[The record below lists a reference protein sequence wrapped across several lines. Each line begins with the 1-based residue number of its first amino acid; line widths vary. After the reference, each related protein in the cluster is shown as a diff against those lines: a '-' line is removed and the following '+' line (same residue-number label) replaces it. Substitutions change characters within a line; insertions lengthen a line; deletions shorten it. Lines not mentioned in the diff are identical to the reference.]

1 MATDLTSPPSTA
13 VLPRRVTV
21 VAPHTRVDL
30 ALPVQATVAE
40 VVLQVVE
47 LVGAESDD
55 PAGGAGG
62 WLLSRLDGKPLEPG
76 RSVVSTDIGDGD
88 VLYLTPRSSRLPPAL
103 FDDVVDAIAKATSN
117 RPDHWTTSTTRRTVL
132 ALAGLL
138 AGSGVGGLAVAGPP
152 WGGPVVIAVAATIT
166 LLLAATGLS
175 RAAGDSVAGAVAG
188 LAALPYAGWAGAR
201 AGASGTQSAQLVPDG
216 ASAVLVGA
224 AALALACA
232 VAAVAVGDHVPAFGA
247 IALIGAGVA
256 AAAAAAIVF
265 DASAVSVAAVLAALS
280 IMTLP
285 WLPMLSVRLARLPL
299 PTVPVDMAEFRRDEQ
314 PITGADMAG
323 RARQGDAVLTA
334 LIAALAGTVTGCLIV
349 LGGAGTSWPRWL
361 AACLCLVLVL
371 RSRQLLGH
379 LQRLLLLAPGL
390 AGLAGLAAG
399 LIGGS
404 GDLWQGATAPAALL
418 VATAMFGYALSL
430 PRRGAAPYAARLVDL
445 IEFLALAS
453 LLPLVG
459 AILGLY
465 AKVRGWGG

>member
-1 MATDLTSPPSTA
+1 MATDLTTAASTTA
-13 VLPRRVTV
+13 LPRRVTV

-47 LVGAESDD
+47 LVGAEADD

-62 WLLSRLDGKPLEPG
+62 WLLSRLDGNPLDPG
-76 RSVVSTDIGDGD
+76 RSVVSTDLGDGD

-103 FDDVVDAIAKATSN
+103 FDDVVDAIAKATSS

-138 AGSGVGGLAVAGPP
+138 AASGVGGLAVAGPP
-152 WGGPVVIAVAATIT
+152 WGGPLAVAVGGAIA
-166 LLLAATGLS
+166 LLLAAAGLS

-188 LAALPYAGWAGAR
+188 LAALPYAAWAGAR
-201 AGASGTQSAQLVPDG
+201 AGTSGAQILPEG
-216 ASAVLVGA
+216 ASALLLGA
-224 AALALACA
+224 AALTLACA
-232 VAAVAVGDHVPAFGA
+232 VAGVAVGDHVPVFGA
-247 IALIGAGVA
+247 AGAVGAGVA
-256 AAAAAAIVF
+256 LAAAAAIAF
-265 DASAVSVAAVLAALS
+265 DASATSVSAVLAALS

-314 PITGADMAG
+314 PITGPDMAG

-334 LIAALAGTVTGCLIV
+334 LIAALASTVTGCMIV
-349 LGGAGTSWPRWL
+349 LGRADSSWARWL
-361 AACLCLVLVL
+361 AGCLCLVLVL

-379 LQRLLLLAPGL
+379 LQRLLLLAPGAGGL
-390 AGLAGLAAG
+390 VGLTAGLVGGAG
-399 LIGGS
+399 S
-404 GDLWQGATAPAALL
+404 SWQYATAPGALL
-418 VATAMFGYALSL
+418 LAAAMFGYALSL
-430 PRRGAAPYAARLVDL
+430 PRRGASPYAARLVDL
-445 IEFLALAS
+445 LEFVALAS

-459 AILGLY
+459 AVLGLY
-465 AKVRGWGG
+465 TKVRGLGG